1 MPCGMHDKILIKPM
15 NLASNVPTRGMK
27 SFFPI
32 GILGLTTWL
41 GCQTEGHRA
50 DADAEVLAILNERS
64 RQILGEE
71 AGTNLVSTTVGER
84 PDTVSPARIIQERF
98 ADGGRTLT
106 LPAAL
111 EMAERHN
118 RSYQLQRETLYLQA
132 LSLTG
137 TRHKFVWNPSSTVD
151 LGIARQTDGGL
162 RGDSDADVSVQ
173 KLFQTGAS
181 VTATLANDLVL
192 YFDGKPK
199 VPDLT
204 LKLTQPLLRGAGAE
218 IAAEV
223 LTQAE
228 RDVVYAVRDYSHY
241 QKTFAIETVGE
252 YFRVLQDKDA
262 VRNSYNNYLNLQKAR
277 DRAEAMAEAERLARY
292 QVDQAR
298 QSELSARVKYLK
310 AVESYR
316 QALDSFKQ
324 RLSLPLGEALR
335 LEDRALTDLVAQG
348 LTPLELD
355 ERHGYLMAVTNRL
368 DVLNE
373 VDRFEDAQR
382 KVRVAA
388 SDLKPGLD
396 VVVDASLKKQF
407 YSSFSP
413 EEFASTS
420 GLKLKLPLNQLTERN
435 AYRTSLINF
444 EKQMRK
450 LATELDSLR
459 ENIREGIRALEQERE
474 NYFIQKAALDL
485 ARQQVEVMPLLLQN
499 DDADI
504 RDQLEA
510 QADLVEAQNDVTSAV
525 VDYHV
530 ARWNLLKNLGALS
543 VEGEQ
548 FWLKNQS
555 VSGSSTADNPE
566 TAEILPEVITPEQ
579 VFGGS
584 ETRNNG

>member
-348 LTPLELD
+348 LTPLALD
-355 ERHGYLMAVTNRL
+355 ERRGYLMAVTNRL

-555 VSGSSTADNPE
+555 VSGSSSADNPE
-566 TAEILPEVITPEQ
+566 AAEILPEVITPEQ
-579 VFGGS
+579 VFGGPKAQ
-584 ETRNNG
+584 E

>member
-27 SFFPI
+27 SLFPI

-530 ARWNLLKNLGALS
+530 ARWNLLKNLGTLS

-555 VSGSSTADNPE
+555 VSGSSTPVNPE

-584 ETRNNG
+584 EAKE

>member
-27 SFFPI
+27 SLFPI

-316 QALDSFKQ
+316 QALDGFKQ

-510 QADLVEAQNDVTSAV
+510 QADLVEAQNDVTSAI

-530 ARWNLLKNLGALS
+530 ARWNLLKNLGVLS

-566 TAEILPEVITPEQ
+566 AAEILPEVITPEQ
-579 VFGGS
+579 VFGGPKTQ
-584 ETRNNG
+584 E

>member
-1 MPCGMHDKILIKPM
+1 M

-27 SFFPI
+27 SLFPI

-64 RQILGEE
+64 RQILGEK

-84 PDTVSPARIIQERF
+84 PDKVSPARIIQERF

-106 LPAAL
+106 LPASL

-118 RSYQLQRETLYLQA
+118 RSYQLQRESLYLQA

-151 LGIARQTDGGL
+151 LGIARQTGGGL

-173 KLFQTGAS
+173 KLFQKGAS

-324 RLSLPLGEALR
+324 RLSLPLGESLR
-335 LEDRALTDLVAQG
+335 LDDRALTDLVAQG
-348 LTPLELD
+348 LTPLDLD
-355 ERHGYLMAVTNRL
+355 ERHGYLVAVTNRL

-388 SDLKPGLD
+388 SDLKPGLE

-413 EEFASTS
+413 EEFASTT

-474 NYFIQKAALDL
+474 NYFIQRAALEL

-510 QADLVEAQNDVTSAV
+510 QADLVEAQNDVTSAI

-530 ARWNLLKNLGALS
+530 ARWNLLKNLGVLS

-555 VSGSSTADNPE
+555 VSGFSTPVNPE

-579 VFGGS
+579 VFGGVK
-584 ETRNNG
+584 TRE

>member
-15 NLASNVPTRGMK
+15 NLASNVPARGMK
-27 SFFPI
+27 SLFPI

-543 VEGEQ
+543 VGGEQ

-566 TAEILPEVITPEQ
+566 AAEILPEVITPEQ
-579 VFGGS
+579 VFGGPKTQ
-584 ETRNNG
+584 E

>member
-15 NLASNVPTRGMK
+15 NLASNVPARGMK
-27 SFFPI
+27 SLFPI

-98 ADGGRTLT
+98 ADGVRTLT

-137 TRHKFVWNPSSTVD
+137 VRHKFVWNPSSTVD

-510 QADLVEAQNDVTSAV
+510 QADLVEAQNDVTSAI

-530 ARWNLLKNLGALS
+530 ARWNLLKNLGVLR

-555 VSGSSTADNPE
+555 VSGSSTGDNPE
-566 TAEILPEVITPEQ
+566 TAGILPEVITPGQ

-584 ETRNNG
+584 EAKE

>member
-27 SFFPI
+27 SLFPI

-316 QALDSFKQ
+316 QALDGFKQ

-510 QADLVEAQNDVTSAV
+510 QADLVEAQNDVTSAI

-566 TAEILPEVITPEQ
+566 AAEILPEVITPEQ
-579 VFGGS
+579 VFGGPKTQ
-584 ETRNNG
+584 E

>member
-27 SFFPI
+27 SLFPI

-555 VSGSSTADNPE
+555 VSGSSTGDNPE

-584 ETRNNG
+584 EAKE

>member
-27 SFFPI
+27 SLFPI

-151 LGIARQTDGGL
+151 LGITRQTDGGL

-316 QALDSFKQ
+316 QALDGFKR

-373 VDRFEDAQR
+373 VDRFEDSQR

-413 EEFASTS
+413 EEFTSTS

-566 TAEILPEVITPEQ
+566 AAEILPEVITPEQ
-579 VFGGS
+579 VFGGLKTQ
-584 ETRNNG
+584 E

>member
-27 SFFPI
+27 SLFPI

-316 QALDSFKQ
+316 QALDGFKQ

-566 TAEILPEVITPEQ
+566 AAEILPEVITPEQ
-579 VFGGS
+579 VFGGPKTQ
-584 ETRNNG
+584 E

>member
-27 SFFPI
+27 SLFPI

-316 QALDSFKQ
+316 QALDGFKQ

-555 VSGSSTADNPE
+555 VSGSSTAYNPE
-566 TAEILPEVITPEQ
+566 AAEILPEVITPEQ
-579 VFGGS
+579 VFGGPKTQ
-584 ETRNNG
+584 E

>member
-27 SFFPI
+27 SLFPI

-316 QALDSFKQ
+316 QALDGFKQ

-396 VVVDASLKKQF
+396 LVVDASLKKQF

-566 TAEILPEVITPEQ
+566 AAEILPEVITPEQ
-579 VFGGS
+579 VFGGPKTQ
-584 ETRNNG
+584 E

>member
-27 SFFPI
+27 SLFPI

-241 QKTFAIETVGE
+241 QKSFAIETVGE

-316 QALDSFKQ
+316 QALDGFKQ

-396 VVVDASLKKQF
+396 VVVDVSLKKQF

-555 VSGSSTADNPE
+555 VSGSSTGDNPE

-584 ETRNNG
+584 EAKE

>member
-1 MPCGMHDKILIKPM
+1 M

-27 SFFPI
+27 SLFPI

-316 QALDSFKQ
+316 QALDGFKQ

-579 VFGGS
+579 VFGGPKTQ
-584 ETRNNG
+584 E

>member
-27 SFFPI
+27 NFFPI

-555 VSGSSTADNPE
+555 VSGSSTGDNPE

-584 ETRNNG
+584 EAKE

>member
-1 MPCGMHDKILIKPM
+1 MPCGMHDKILIKAM

-27 SFFPI
+27 SLFPI

-98 ADGGRTLT
+98 ADGVRTLT

-396 VVVDASLKKQF
+396 LVVDASLKKQF

-450 LATELDSLR
+450 LAAELDSLR

-584 ETRNNG
+584 EAKE

>member
-1 MPCGMHDKILIKPM
+1 MHDKILIKPM

-27 SFFPI
+27 SLFPI

-98 ADGGRTLT
+98 ADGVRTLT

-555 VSGSSTADNPE
+555 VSGSSTGDNPE

-584 ETRNNG
+584 EAKE

>member
-27 SFFPI
+27 SLFPI

-111 EMAERHN
+111 EMAERNN

-316 QALDSFKQ
+316 QALDGFKQ

-555 VSGSSTADNPE
+555 VSGSSTANNPE
-566 TAEILPEVITPEQ
+566 AAEILPEVITPEQ
-579 VFGGS
+579 VFGGPKTQ
-584 ETRNNG
+584 E

>member
-1 MPCGMHDKILIKPM
+1 M
-15 NLASNVPTRGMK
+15 
-27 SFFPI
+27 
-32 GILGLTTWL
+32 
-41 GCQTEGHRA
+41 GCQMEGHRA

-84 PDTVSPARIIQERF
+84 PDTVSPAKIIQERF

-162 RGDSDADVSVQ
+162 RGDSDADLSVQ

-228 RDVVYAVRDYSHY
+228 RDVVYAVREYSHY

-316 QALDSFKQ
+316 QALDGFKQ

-474 NYFIQKAALDL
+474 NYFIQKAALEL

-510 QADLVEAQNDVTSAV
+510 QADLVEAQNDVTSAI

-530 ARWNLLKNLGALS
+530 ARWNLLKNLGTLS

-555 VSGSSTADNPE
+555 VSGSSTAVNPE

-584 ETRNNG
+584 EVKE

>member
-27 SFFPI
+27 SLFPI

-316 QALDSFKQ
+316 QALDGFKQ

-555 VSGSSTADNPE
+555 VSGSSTANNPE
-566 TAEILPEVITPEQ
+566 AAEILPEVITPEQ
-579 VFGGS
+579 VFGGPKTQ
-584 ETRNNG
+584 E

>member
-27 SFFPI
+27 SLFPI

-316 QALDSFKQ
+316 QALDGFKQ

-555 VSGSSTADNPE
+555 VSGSSTGDHPE

-584 ETRNNG
+584 EAKE

>member
-27 SFFPI
+27 SLFPI

-316 QALDSFKQ
+316 QALDGFKQ
-324 RLSLPLGEALR
+324 RLSLPLGEELR

-450 LATELDSLR
+450 LATEIDSLR
-459 ENIREGIRALEQERE
+459 ENIRVGIRALEQERE

-566 TAEILPEVITPEQ
+566 AAEILPEVITPEQ
-579 VFGGS
+579 VFGGPKTQ
-584 ETRNNG
+584 E

>member
-27 SFFPI
+27 SLFPI

-118 RSYQLQRETLYLQA
+118 RSYQLQRQTLYLQA

-173 KLFQTGAS
+173 KLFQTGAT

-316 QALDSFKQ
+316 QALDGFKQ

-373 VDRFEDAQR
+373 VDRFEDAER

-396 VVVDASLKKQF
+396 VVVDVSLKKQF

-530 ARWNLLKNLGALS
+530 ARWNLLKNLGVLS

-566 TAEILPEVITPEQ
+566 AAEILPEVITPEQ
-579 VFGGS
+579 VFGGPKTQ
-584 ETRNNG
+584 E

>member
-137 TRHKFVWNPSSTVD
+137 TRHKFVWNPSSTVG

-316 QALDSFKQ
+316 QALDGFKQ

-555 VSGSSTADNPE
+555 VSGSSTANNPE
-566 TAEILPEVITPEQ
+566 AAEILPEVITPEQ
-579 VFGGS
+579 VFGGPKTQ
-584 ETRNNG
+584 E

>member
-1 MPCGMHDKILIKPM
+1 MPCGMHDKILTKPM

-27 SFFPI
+27 SLFPI

-335 LEDRALTDLVAQG
+335 LEDRALTELVAQG

-355 ERHGYLMAVTNRL
+355 ERQGYLMAVTNRL

-396 VVVDASLKKQF
+396 LVVDASLKKQF

-450 LATELDSLR
+450 LAAELDSLR

-555 VSGSSTADNPE
+555 VSGSSTPVNPE
-566 TAEILPEVITPEQ
+566 TAEVLPEVITPEQ

-584 ETRNNG
+584 EAKE

>member
-27 SFFPI
+27 SLFPI

-98 ADGGRTLT
+98 ADGVRTLT

-316 QALDSFKQ
+316 QALDGFKQ

-396 VVVDASLKKQF
+396 VVVDVSLKKQF

-510 QADLVEAQNDVTSAV
+510 QADLVEAQNDVTSAI

-548 FWLKNQS
+548 FWLKNQT
-555 VSGSSTADNPE
+555 VSGSSTAVNPE

-584 ETRNNG
+584 EAKE

>member
-1 MPCGMHDKILIKPM
+1 MHDKILIKPM
-15 NLASNVPTRGMK
+15 NFASNMPARVMK
-27 SFFPI
+27 SLFPI
-32 GILGLTTWL
+32 GILGITTWL
-41 GCQTEGHRA
+41 GCQTEGHLA

-106 LPAAL
+106 LPDAL

-316 QALDSFKQ
+316 QSLDGFKQ

-335 LEDRALTDLVAQG
+335 LEDSALTDLVAQG
-348 LTPLELD
+348 LTPLELN
-355 ERHGYLMAVTNRL
+355 ERRGYLVAVTNRL

-396 VVVDASLKKQF
+396 VVVDASLTKQF

-474 NYFIQKAALDL
+474 NYFIQKAALEL

-510 QADLVEAQNDVTSAV
+510 QADLVEAQNDVTSAI

-530 ARWNLLKNLGALS
+530 ARWNLLKNLGVLR

-555 VSGSSTADNPE
+555 VSGFSSASNTGNE
-566 TAEILPEVITPEQ
+566 EILPKVITPEQ
-579 VFGGS
+579 VFGVPQKQ
-584 ETRNNG
+584 E

>member
-27 SFFPI
+27 SLFPI

-316 QALDSFKQ
+316 QALDGFKQ

-355 ERHGYLMAVTNRL
+355 ERHGYLLAVTNRL

-474 NYFIQKAALDL
+474 NYFIQKAALEL

-510 QADLVEAQNDVTSAV
+510 QADLVEAQNDVTSAI

-530 ARWNLLKNLGALS
+530 ARWNLLKNLGVLS

-555 VSGSSTADNPE
+555 VSGSSTAVNPE

-579 VFGGS
+579 VFGGPKTQ
-584 ETRNNG
+584 E

>member
-27 SFFPI
+27 SLFPI
-32 GILGLTTWL
+32 GIFGLTTWL

-252 YFRVLQDKDA
+252 YFRVLQGKDA

-316 QALDSFKQ
+316 QALDGFKQ

-335 LEDRALTDLVAQG
+335 LEDRALTDLVSQG
-348 LTPLELD
+348 LTPLKLD

-474 NYFIQKAALDL
+474 NYFIQKAALEL

-499 DDADI
+499 DNADI

-510 QADLVEAQNDVTSAV
+510 QADLVEAQNDVTSAI

-543 VEGEQ
+543 VESEQ
-548 FWLKNQS
+548 FWLKNQF
-555 VSGSSTADNPE
+555 VFGSSTAVNPE

-579 VFGGS
+579 VFGGPKTQ
-584 ETRNNG
+584 E

>member
-15 NLASNVPTRGMK
+15 NLASNVPIRGMK
-27 SFFPI
+27 SFFSI

-316 QALDSFKQ
+316 QALDGFKQ

-355 ERHGYLMAVTNRL
+355 ERHGYLLAVTNRL

-510 QADLVEAQNDVTSAV
+510 QADLVEAQNDVTSAI

-566 TAEILPEVITPEQ
+566 AAEILPEVITPEQ
-579 VFGGS
+579 VFGGPKTQ
-584 ETRNNG
+584 E

>member
-27 SFFPI
+27 SLFPI

-316 QALDSFKQ
+316 QALDGFKQ
-324 RLSLPLGEALR
+324 RLSLPLGEELR

-355 ERHGYLMAVTNRL
+355 ERHGYLVAVTNRL

-474 NYFIQKAALDL
+474 NYFIQKAALEL

-510 QADLVEAQNDVTSAV
+510 QADLVEAQNDVTSAI

-555 VSGSSTADNPE
+555 VSGFSTADNPE
-566 TAEILPEVITPEQ
+566 AAEILPEVITPEQ
-579 VFGGS
+579 VFGGPKTQ
-584 ETRNNG
+584 E

>member
-1 MPCGMHDKILIKPM
+1 
-15 NLASNVPTRGMK
+15 
-27 SFFPI
+27 
-32 GILGLTTWL
+32 
-41 GCQTEGHRA
+41 
-50 DADAEVLAILNERS
+50 
-64 RQILGEE
+64 
-71 AGTNLVSTTVGER
+71 
-84 PDTVSPARIIQERF
+84 
-98 ADGGRTLT
+98 
-106 LPAAL
+106 
-111 EMAERHN
+111 
-118 RSYQLQRETLYLQA
+118 
-132 LSLTG
+132 
-137 TRHKFVWNPSSTVD
+137 
-151 LGIARQTDGGL
+151 
-162 RGDSDADVSVQ
+162 
-173 KLFQTGAS
+173 
-181 VTATLANDLVL
+181 
-192 YFDGKPK
+192 
-199 VPDLT
+199 
-204 LKLTQPLLRGAGAE
+204 
-218 IAAEV
+218 
-223 LTQAE
+223 
-228 RDVVYAVRDYSHY
+228 
-241 QKTFAIETVGE
+241 
-252 YFRVLQDKDA
+252 
-262 VRNSYNNYLNLQKAR
+262 
-277 DRAEAMAEAERLARY
+277 
-292 QVDQAR
+292 
-298 QSELSARVKYLK
+298 LK

-316 QALDSFKQ
+316 QALDGFKQ

-555 VSGSSTADNPE
+555 VSGSSTSDNPE
-566 TAEILPEVITPEQ
+566 AAEILPEVITPEQ
-579 VFGGS
+579 VFGGPKTQ
-584 ETRNNG
+584 E

>member
-1 MPCGMHDKILIKPM
+1 MHDKILIKPM
-15 NLASNVPTRGMK
+15 NLASKVPTRGMK
-27 SFFPI
+27 SLFPI

-106 LPAAL
+106 LPDAL

-316 QALDSFKQ
+316 QSLDGFKQ

-335 LEDRALTDLVAQG
+335 LEDSALTDLVAQG
-348 LTPLELD
+348 LTPLELN
-355 ERHGYLMAVTNRL
+355 ERRGYLVAVTNRL

-396 VVVDASLKKQF
+396 LVVDASLTKQF

-474 NYFIQKAALDL
+474 NYFIQKAALEL

-510 QADLVEAQNDVTSAV
+510 QADLVEAQNDVTSAI

-530 ARWNLLKNLGALS
+530 ARWNLLKNLGVLR

-555 VSGSSTADNPE
+555 VSDSSSAVNSDNSE
-566 TAEILPEVITPEQ
+566 VLPEVITPEQ
-579 VFGGS
+579 VFGGT
-584 ETRNNG
+584 ETQE

>member
-1 MPCGMHDKILIKPM
+1 MHDKILIKPM
-15 NLASNVPTRGMK
+15 NLASNMPARVMK
-27 SFFPI
+27 SLFPI
-32 GILGLTTWL
+32 GILGITTWL
-41 GCQTEGHRA
+41 GCQTEGHLA

-84 PDTVSPARIIQERF
+84 PDMVSPARIIQERF
-98 ADGGRTLT
+98 TDGGRTLT
-106 LPAAL
+106 LPDAL

-316 QALDSFKQ
+316 QSLDGFKQ

-335 LEDRALTDLVAQG
+335 LEDSALTDLVAQG
-348 LTPLELD
+348 LTPLELN
-355 ERHGYLMAVTNRL
+355 ERRGYLVAVTNRL

-396 VVVDASLKKQF
+396 VVVDASLTKQF

-474 NYFIQKAALDL
+474 NYFIQKAALEL

-510 QADLVEAQNDVTSAV
+510 QADLVEAQNDVTSAI

-530 ARWNLLKNLGALS
+530 ARWNLLKNLGVLR

-555 VSGSSTADNPE
+555 VSDSSSAVNSDNSE
-566 TAEILPEVITPEQ
+566 VLPEVITPEQ
-579 VFGGS
+579 VFGGT
-584 ETRNNG
+584 ETQE

>member
-1 MPCGMHDKILIKPM
+1 M

-27 SFFPI
+27 SLFPI

-84 PDTVSPARIIQERF
+84 PDKVSPARIIQERF

-106 LPAAL
+106 LPASL

-118 RSYQLQRETLYLQA
+118 RSYQLQRESLYLQA

-151 LGIARQTDGGL
+151 LGIARQTGGGL

-324 RLSLPLGEALR
+324 RLSLPLGESLR
-335 LEDRALTDLVAQG
+335 LDDRALTDLVAQG
-348 LTPLELD
+348 LTPLDLD
-355 ERHGYLMAVTNRL
+355 ERHGYLVAVTNRL

-388 SDLKPGLD
+388 SDLKPGLE

-413 EEFASTS
+413 EEFASTT

-474 NYFIQKAALDL
+474 NYFIQRAALEL

-510 QADLVEAQNDVTSAV
+510 QADLVEAQNDVTSAI

-530 ARWNLLKNLGALS
+530 ARWNLLKNLGVLS

-566 TAEILPEVITPEQ
+566 AAEILPEVITPEQ
-579 VFGGS
+579 VFGGPKTQ
-584 ETRNNG
+584 E

>member
-27 SFFPI
+27 SLFPI

-50 DADAEVLAILNERS
+50 DADSEVLAILNERS

-316 QALDSFKQ
+316 QALDGFKQ

-396 VVVDASLKKQF
+396 VVVDVSLKKQF

-543 VEGEQ
+543 VEAEQ

-555 VSGSSTADNPE
+555 VSGSSAADNPE
-566 TAEILPEVITPEQ
+566 AAEILPEVITPEQ
-579 VFGGS
+579 VFGGPKTQ
-584 ETRNNG
+584 E

>member
-27 SFFPI
+27 SLFPI

-111 EMAERHN
+111 EMAERNN

-316 QALDSFKQ
+316 QALDGFKQ
-324 RLSLPLGEALR
+324 RLSLPLGEELR

-396 VVVDASLKKQF
+396 VVVDVSLKKQF

-566 TAEILPEVITPEQ
+566 AAEILPEVITPEQ
-579 VFGGS
+579 VFGGPKTQ
-584 ETRNNG
+584 E

>member
-1 MPCGMHDKILIKPM
+1 
-15 NLASNVPTRGMK
+15 MK
-27 SFFPI
+27 SLFPI
-32 GILGLTTWL
+32 VILGLTTWL

-84 PDTVSPARIIQERF
+84 PDKVSPARIIRERF

-316 QALDSFKQ
+316 QALDGFKQ

-335 LEDRALTDLVAQG
+335 LEDRALTDLVSQG

-474 NYFIQKAALDL
+474 NYFIQKAALEL

-510 QADLVEAQNDVTSAV
+510 QADLVEAQNDVTSAI

-555 VSGSSTADNPE
+555 VSGSSTAVNPE

-584 ETRNNG
+584 EAKE